1 MIVLLH
7 ELATVHH
14 ISIKGANVSVFCSQ
28 VPKSSNSNL
37 GTTLNNQLSVSRI
50 ADTHLMVSLQQQLT
64 NLAKCNFNYFSFLLL
79 IICIKQDISAA
90 ANEE

>member
-1 MIVLLH
+1 MIMLLH

-28 VPKSSNSNL
+28 VPNSSNSNL

-50 ADTHLMVSLQQQLT
+50 ADTHLMVSLQQQQLT
-64 NLAKCNFNYFSFLLL
+64 NLA
-79 IICIKQDISAA
+79 
-90 ANEE
+90 

>member
-1 MIVLLH
+1 MIALLH

>member
-1 MIVLLH
+1 MIALLH

-28 VPKSSNSNL
+28 VPKSSNSNR

-50 ADTHLMVSLQQQLT
+50 ADTHLTVSLQQQQQLT
-64 NLAKCNFNYFSFLLL
+64 NLAYCSFNYFFFY
-79 IICIKQDISAA
+79 C
-90 ANEE
+90 